1 MLRQKEK
8 WRRPRTVY
16 TEKQLVSLEKA
27 YKKNKYLR
35 GEERKALCKTLSLEE
50 RHIKVWY
57 QNRRAKE
64 RGQIR
69 HDKWLQRT
77 KRHQLLMAQQQKLK
91 LKQKSKQEKTKLDQ
105 DSNVEES
112 KRNE

>member
-1 MLRQKEK
+1 MRQKEK

-27 YKKNKYLR
+27 YKTNKYLR
-35 GEERKALCKTLSLEE
+35 GKERKELCKLLNLEE

-69 HDKWLQRT
+69 HDKWLKKAR
-77 KRHQLLMAQQQKLK
+77 KYSKKKLK
-91 LKQKSKQEKTKLDQ
+91 
-105 DSNVEES
+105 
-112 KRNE
+112 